1 MLKKG
6 DISFLIDINHYSRCD
21 ADQTDRPCIF
31 KQLIENDK
39 KKSAKKLKSDGKLTE
54 KLEAEL
60 RHLLIDKEDLAE
72 KLCMLGSTS
81 HCEANHA
88 RIINRGWH
96 NKGKRLF
103 FSRH

>member
-1 MLKKG
+1 MFDFK
-6 DISFLIDINHYSRCD
+6 HYSRCD
-21 ADQTDRPCIF
+21 ADQTERPCIF

-54 KLEAEL
+54 KLEAKL
-60 RHLLIDKEDLAE
+60 RHLLIEKEDLAE

-81 HCEANHA
+81 HLESNHA

-96 NKGKRLF
+96 NKGKMFVVFLANLTLI
-103 FSRH
+103 